1 MSKKAQERIYFKNRA
16 LVEQY
21 RVANPHTVLTRFVKD
36 EADIYRTEWI
46 GYDVAESQVESKEP
60 KAEQPEANQA
70 NVPEVA

>member
-1 MSKKAQERIYFKNRA
+1 MSKKAQERIYFKNRE

-21 RVANPHTVLTRFVKD
+21 RVANPHTVLTRFIKD

-46 GYDVAESQVESKEP
+46 GYDVAESSQVEP
-60 KAEQPEANQA
+60 KAEQQPQESKE

>member
-46 GYDVAESQVESKEP
+46 GYDVAEQVESKEP
-60 KAEQPEANQA
+60 KTETTQKVPEAA
-70 NVPEVA
+70 VPEIA